1 MPLYPSVQDRTDI
14 IFHSL
19 IFCQINTAVT
29 CRCSS
34 TSTNIHNNIR
44 EPVLISSEFS
54 INHKI
59 FQFFFISA
67 HLSCLFVY
75 IIMQPSAS
83 NTWYYFFRHLKEILT
98 YFLKRTQWAGIADF
112 LQSPPII
119 SLYFVILISFL
130 TSLRI
135 LS

>member
-1 MPLYPSVQDRTDI
+1 MYGFLRFFYRKRCHGHCDWSRTW
-14 IFHSL
+14 F
-19 IFCQINTAVT
+19 
-29 CRCSS
+29 
-34 TSTNIHNNIR
+34 
-44 EPVLISSEFS
+44 
-54 INHKI
+54 
-59 FQFFFISA
+59 
-67 HLSCLFVY
+67 
-75 IIMQPSAS
+75 
-83 NTWYYFFRHLKEILT
+83 YFFRHLKEIQT